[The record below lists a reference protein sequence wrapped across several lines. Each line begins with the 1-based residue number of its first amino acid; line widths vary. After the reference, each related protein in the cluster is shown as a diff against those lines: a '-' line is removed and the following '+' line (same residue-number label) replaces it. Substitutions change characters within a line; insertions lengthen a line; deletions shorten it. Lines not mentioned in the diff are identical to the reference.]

1 MLLNPYDTDSL
12 KAYLLLY
19 KLFFHPI
26 ESLEIMLMN
35 YGSERRME
43 ALDMNLFQK
52 RKAMVQSYPIQLQP
66 EKAQNRYFLLP
77 SWQKGF
83 KIKKYEGQN
92 ETKRPWEGIAVGD
105 FSSRL
110 QTTAG
115 LVCGAQGQHK
125 ARQGWRKTKR
135 KQNKAKKD
143 VAGKQGKR
151 ELSNMKR
158 KLLTYR
164 FHKRVLCWSCL
175 SSVLSLFVITFT
187 TNTIF
192 LHFRES
198 FTFVKSFGRTT
209 GKIFWLKL
217 QTGN

>member
-19 KLFFHPI
+19 KLFFRPI
-26 ESLEIMLMN
+26 ESLEMIMMN

-52 RKAMVQSYPIQLQP
+52 KGRQWCKGIQYNCNQRRH
-66 EKAQNRYFLLP
+66 KIATFLLP

-105 FSSRL
+105 FSTRL

-135 KQNKAKKD
+135 KQNKAKKGEG
-143 VAGKQGKR
+143 GKQGKR
-151 ELSNMKR
+151 ELSNMKL

-164 FHKRVLCWSCL
+164 SHKKGFVLK
-175 SSVLSLFVITFT
+175 LFV
-187 TNTIF
+187 
-192 LHFRES
+192 FRIVS
-198 FTFVKSFGRTT
+198 LCNYFYHKHNISS
-209 GKIFWLKL
+209 L
-217 QTGN
+217 

>member
-1 MLLNPYDTDSL
+1 MLLNPHDADSL
-12 KAYLLLY
+12 KGYLLLY

-26 ESLEIMLMN
+26 ESLEIMLMDF
-35 YGSERRME
+35 GSERRME
-43 ALDMNLFQK
+43 ALDRTCFKK
-52 RKAMVQSYPIQLQP
+52 RGKAMVQSYPIQLQT
-66 EKAQNRYFLLP
+66 EKAKNRYLLLP

-135 KQNKAKKD
+135 KQNKARK
-143 VAGKQGKR
+143 
-151 ELSNMKR
+151 MKLGN
-158 KLLTYR
+158 KENVSWAT
-164 FHKRVLCWSCL
+164 WSGSCL
-175 SSVLSLFVITFT
+175 RTDSIKGFCAEVICLPYCLSL
-187 TNTIF
+187 
-192 LHFRES
+192 
-198 FTFVKSFGRTT
+198 
-209 GKIFWLKL
+209 
-217 QTGN
+217 

>member
-1 MLLNPYDTDSL
+1 
-12 KAYLLLY
+12 
-19 KLFFHPI
+19 
-26 ESLEIMLMN
+26 
-35 YGSERRME
+35 
-43 ALDMNLFQK
+43 MNLFQK
-52 RKAMVQSYPIQLQP
+52 RESNGAKVSN
-66 EKAQNRYFLLP
+66 AQNRYFLLP
-77 SWQKGF
+77 SWQKCL

-115 LVCGAQGQHK
+115 LVGGAQGQRK

-135 KQNKAKKD
+135 KQNKARK
-143 VAGKQGKR
+143 
-151 ELSNMKR
+151 MKLGNKENVSWATWSWCCLR
-158 KLLTYR
+158 INSI
-164 FHKRVLCWSCL
+164 KRVLCWSCL

-209 GKIFWLKL
+209 GKIFWL
-217 QTGN
+217 